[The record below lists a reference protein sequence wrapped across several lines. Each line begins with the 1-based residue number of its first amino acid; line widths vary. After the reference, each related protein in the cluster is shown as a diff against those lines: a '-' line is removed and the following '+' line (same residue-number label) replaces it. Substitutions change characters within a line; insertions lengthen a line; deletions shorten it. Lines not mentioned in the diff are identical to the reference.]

1 MPRGSRKLTPI
12 LDCTLFGSVVDLPTS
27 YAMIGGTDDTA
38 GTGRVDAG
46 RAGGGN
52 ENRIRYFRW

>member
-27 YAMIGGTDDTA
+27 YAMIGGTPTQYRTPSPPLIL
-38 GTGRVDAG
+38 GIGKG
-46 RAGGGN
+46 LSI
-52 ENRIRYFRW
+52 ECEK